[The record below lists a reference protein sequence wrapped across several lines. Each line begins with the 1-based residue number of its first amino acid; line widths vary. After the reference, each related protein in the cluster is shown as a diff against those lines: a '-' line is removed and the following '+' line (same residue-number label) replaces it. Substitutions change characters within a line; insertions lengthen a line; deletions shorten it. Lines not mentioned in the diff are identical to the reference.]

1 MLMELHMHQGIQ
13 RGGTKLSVCIVS
25 RMHEDLAIEASV
37 DELDKMEAKFTAIVK
52 ERVSADPELK

>member
-1 MLMELHMHQGIQ
+1 MHQGIQ

-37 DELDKMEAKFTAIVK
+37 DELDKMEEKFTAIVK